1 MLEVALG
8 IGMCVIIGKI
18 ADADGQS
25 GIIWGAVT
33 FLLCF
38 GSLAM
43 PLPFLRILIAGVAAI
58 ALMIAWKA
66 VARR

>member
-8 IGMCVIIGKI
+8 IALCVIIGKI

-38 GSLAM
+38 ASLAIA
-43 PLPFLRILIAGVAAI
+43 LPFLRILFAGVAAVV
-58 ALMIAWKA
+58 LMIAWKA
-66 VARR
+66 IAGR